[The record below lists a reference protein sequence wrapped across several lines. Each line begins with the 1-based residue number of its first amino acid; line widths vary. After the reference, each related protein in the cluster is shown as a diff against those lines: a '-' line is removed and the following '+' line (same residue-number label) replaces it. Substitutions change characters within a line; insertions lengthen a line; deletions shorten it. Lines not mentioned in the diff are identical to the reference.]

1 MSLHHTEPSHSDSH
15 PASHPAS
22 RPASTSPVP
31 RVDVRGPRTVAW
43 VTTAVLAVVL
53 LLAGASAVAAAVLL
67 GIQAVVF
74 AVGAIRGP
82 AGHPYGVVHRALVA
96 PRLGPVS
103 ETEPVPPLK
112 FAQAVGFVF
121 ALVGTVGFAV
131 AVPALGY
138 VATGF
143 ALIAAILNAAF
154 GLCLGCKLYPLASRI
169 LPARTTA
176 VPS

>member
-1 MSLHHTEPSHSDSH
+1 MSLHPTQSSH
-15 PASHPAS
+15 PAS
-22 RPASTSPVP
+22 TDTVP

-53 LLAGASAVAAAVLL
+53 LLAGASSLAAAVLL
-67 GIQAVVF
+67 GVQAVVF
-74 AVGAIRGP
+74 ALGAFRGP
-82 AGHPYGVVHRALVA
+82 AGHPYGIVHRALVA
-96 PRLGPVS
+96 PRLGPVT

-121 ALVGTVGFAV
+121 AAVGTVGFA
-131 AVPALGY
+131 AALPALGY

-143 ALIAAILNAAF
+143 ALVAAILNAAF
-154 GLCLGCKLYPLASRI
+154 GLCLGCMLYPLASRF